1 MNIRYDKAGN
11 IIMWCDDGN
20 ERSDLVS
27 LSQQADSP
35 LDAERMFFTEA
46 GITFYEVEADKDIE
60 FEIVSPESCGA
71 LTAATLISDGKNI
84 YGDMEYQV
92 RSFIA
97 DLTAGREVF
106 WTKG

>member
-11 IIMWCDDGN
+11 IVMWCDDVN
-20 ERSDLVS
+20 ERHDLVC
-27 LSQQADSP
+27 LSQQANSP

-46 GITFYEVEADKDIE
+46 GITFYKMPEGEEVE
-60 FEIVSPESCGA
+60 FETVTPESCGA
-71 LTAATLISDGKNI
+71 LTAATLISDGENI
-84 YGDMEYQV
+84 YGDMEYAV